1 MKKLFVILLAAFLL
15 SGCEQANP
23 EETTVST
30 TEPTTQATTAPTTV
44 ATTTPTTA
52 PTEPEPTV
60 LEPELWLTDPQYP
73 SYEELFSQDVPY
85 ADYTTDWIVE
95 HEGVYREYHF
105 ESWNGK
111 TQVCSYY
118 SDLGYPIPNTETFM
132 DDYDA
137 PQYLGSDGKY
147 VYFYNQIDTNR
158 VFQMELLTGKVVT
171 LVDEEKIYTPPTLQ
185 ANCVIYYTRA
195 VGNKAEICRMYIP
208 EQRVDVLCTV
218 ENAEYLFHITYPATT
233 GGKISW
239 YGLNP
244 QIVAKAEALWADPNA
259 GKIINEYDYTEVWH
273 QFASGLEGM
282 HQDFREMFFHHF
294 EREIGI
300 LALER
305 TEFDPVTG
313 TYSKKLGTLDS
324 CWLGSGFPHDHF
336 NPVYEEL
343 AVPNAVM
350 GPWQDLPGL
359 NIQGEVSA
367 TPSEDIYVASYLVP
381 GRKERQ
387 LFLCKNNGDITL
399 LLDAPYTPIKN
410 DEKAVYCVTDDNTI
424 VEVSY
429 DGTVCNTLYSADQGT
444 LRNFLYCD
452 GMICF
457 REESRVLLIDIAA
470 RQYRVLMDHPGI
482 YLELWFDGNPSFC
495 FSLSEGLYYQQYL
508 FNVETGTIEE
518 TFIL

>member
-1 MKKLFVILLAAFLL
+1 MKKLMILLLAVLL
-15 SGCEQANP
+15 AGCEQTNP

-30 TEPTTQATTAPTTV
+30 TEPTTQATTAPTT
-44 ATTTPTTA
+44 ATTTEPTTA
-52 PTEPEPTV
+52 PTEPEPTI

-73 SYEELFSQDVPY
+73 SYEELFSQDVSY

-95 HEGVYREYHF
+95 HEGIYREYHF
-105 ESWNGK
+105 EAWNDSV
-111 TQVCSYY
+111 QVYSYY
-118 SDLGYPIPNTETFM
+118 SDLVYPVPNTESFM

-137 PQYLGSDGKY
+137 PQYFGSDGKY
-147 VYFYNQIDTNR
+147 AYFYNRVDTNR
-158 VFQMELLTGKVVT
+158 IFQMELLTGKVVT
-171 LVDEEKIYTPPTLQ
+171 LIDEEKIYAHPMLQ
-185 ANCVIYYTRA
+185 ANCVVYYARA
-195 VGNKAEICRMYIP
+195 AGDKAEICRMYIP

-218 ENAEYLFHITYPATT
+218 ENTEYLFDITYPATT

-244 QIVAKAEALWADPNA
+244 EIVAKAEALWADPNA
-259 GKIINEYDYTEVWH
+259 GKIINEYDYTGAWGE
-273 QFASGLEGM
+273 FASGLKGM
-282 HQDFREMFFHHF
+282 HQDFREMFFHDF

-305 TEFDPVTG
+305 TTFDPVTG
-313 TYSKKLGTLDS
+313 TYSKKLGTLDN

-343 AVPNAVM
+343 DVPKAVM

-359 NIQGEVSA
+359 HIQGEISA
-367 TPSEDIYVASYLVP
+367 APSGDVYAASYRVP
-381 GRKERQ
+381 GQKECQ

-399 LLDAPYTPIKN
+399 LLDAPYTPIKS
-410 DEKAVYCVTDDNTI
+410 DGKAVYCVTDDNAI
-424 VEVSY
+424 VEISY
-429 DGTVCNTLYSADQGT
+429 DGTVCNTLYAADKGT
-444 LRNFLYCD
+444 LSNFKYCD

-470 RQYRVLMDHPGI
+470 RKYRVLMDHPGI

-508 FNVETGTIEE
+508 FNVQTGAIEE